1 MIGSK
6 IYVVFREAQLL
17 GLNFYASKIRVST
30 YQLPHT
36 TSFSPTLVS
45 RSKFLTSPALPP
57 PTTQR
62 CRPSAT
68 YPSFFLIPQKADRLF
83 LFPLFAYGF
92 GKKRKSRSRSRS
104 DLMRRGAHGAPTP
117 TVLRCVCSVRPPAHR
132 IHPKFTRVRRSTPL
146 LSFTQIQN
154 PGQLATGG

>member
-1 MIGSK
+1 MDPK
-6 IYVVFREAQLL
+6 YTWCL
-17 GLNFYASKIRVST
+17 GRRSFWVLTFMRQRSELALTSYHT
-30 YQLPHT
+30 PLPFHQR
-36 TSFSPTLVS
+36 SFLV
-45 RSKFLTSPALPP
+45 LTSPALPP

-83 LFPLFAYGF
+83 LFSLFAYGF
-92 GKKRKSRSRSRS
+92 GKKRKSRSRS